1 MDTKPLLYGLIG
13 FFIGGFLVS
22 VAATTFDKPQTD
34 MSEMTSRLEN
44 KTGDE
49 YDSAFMSSMIEHHQA
64 AIDMAKLADKN
75 AKHGEIKVLAN
86 EIVLA
91 QSKEIDMMQSWQSDW
106 GYKSTPTSHDTM
118 SH

>member
-1 MDTKPLLYGLIG
+1 MDTKALLYGLIG
-13 FFIGGFLVS
+13 FFIGGLLVS
-22 VAATTFDKPQTD
+22 VAATTFDKPQSD
-34 MSEMTSRLEN
+34 MNEMTSMLES

-49 YDSAFMSSMIEHHQA
+49 FDSAFIDSMIEHHQA
-64 AIDMAKLADKN
+64 AIDMAMLADKS
-75 AKHGEIKVLAN
+75 AKHDEIKVLAN
-86 EIVLA
+86 EIMSA